1 MMTPA
6 TGKEAEIRGRG
17 RGGRCRLLL
26 RRRSERSAAATR
38 RGDATIASL
47 ALPLRDA
54 GLTDELIAEC
64 LAMQPEALDPLL
76 HVPKE
81 AGRDTRRRTGQ
92 I

>member
-1 MMTPA
+1 VSAVAQA
-6 TGKEAEIRGRG
+6 TIRALG
-17 RGGRCRLLL
+17 
-26 RRRSERSAAATR
+26 S
-38 RGDATIASL
+38 GDAQRRCDDCL
-47 ALPLRDA
+47 AGLALRDA